1 MEVVTLK
8 NKIYLDTIAP
18 ATTKPVKNKYISTI
32 STIEETIYAGEKKGK
47 TFKIEN
53 AIGLKITIDNFTVGE
68 RDLYKLFPTRYKE
81 FHYSISGKPNPK
93 TGDLNKIISIYFPK
107 KMIIEH
113 NITVSY
119 RIKMQQYIF
128 TLIENTSQS

>member
-18 ATTKPVKNKYISTI
+18 ATTKPVKNKYIPTI

>member
-1 MEVVTLK
+1 MK
-8 NKIYLDTIAP
+8 NKIYIDTIAP
-18 ATTKPVKNKYISTI
+18 ATTKPVKNKYIPTI
-32 STIEETIYAGEKKGK
+32 STIKETIYTGEKKGK
-47 TFKIEN
+47 AFKIEN

-68 RDLYKLFPTRYKE
+68 RDLYKFFPTKYKE

-93 TGDLNKIISIYFPK
+93 TGELTKIISIYFPK
-107 KMIIEH
+107 KMIVEH

-128 TLIENTSQS
+128 TIKENTSQS